1 MKREP
6 TLHKGDLFAYAC
18 ENGYRIALVLDF
30 VWNSYL
36 TAISEEIFEHIP
48 DEAAAMS
55 AYTHTVTW
63 FSKRESIPKKDRK
76 LISQLH
82 IAGNYNNRAG
92 LLFSGFMVGCTAIG
106 ERSFFFDL
114 DSAAPCMEKN
124 KIGRCRF
131 DELLNPNILPKFE
144 PRLNDDVPPAIF

>member
-48 DEAAAMS
+48 DEATAMS

-114 DSAAPCMEKN
+114 DSAVPCMEKN
-124 KIGRCRF
+124 KIGRYRF
-131 DELLNPNILPKFE
+131 DELLNPNVLPKFE